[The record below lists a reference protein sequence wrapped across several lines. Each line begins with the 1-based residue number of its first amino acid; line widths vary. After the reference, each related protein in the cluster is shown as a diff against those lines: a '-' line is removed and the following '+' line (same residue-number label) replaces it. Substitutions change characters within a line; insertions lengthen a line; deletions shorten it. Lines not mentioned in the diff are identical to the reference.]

1 MTQCISNF
9 SLPIHDN
16 LSKSALI
23 GECQALTPTER
34 GERGE
39 QSLSSTS
46 MAVKAAEDERCYLVS
61 RTNHR
66 LFSDSALNGALCS
79 ALYPVY
85 APLNGAPVFS
95 HHIHACSKSRDGMPL
110 TAKIVCLLLKLDA
123 QVQVTPLETL

>member
-1 MTQCISNF
+1 M
-9 SLPIHDN
+9 
-16 LSKSALI
+16 
-23 GECQALTPTER
+23 GGCQALTPTER

-46 MAVKAAEDERCYLVS
+46 VAVKAAEDERCYLVS

-79 ALYPVY
+79 ASEPVY

-95 HHIHACSKSRDGMPL
+95 HHIHTWSESRDGMPPN
-110 TAKIVCLLLKLDA
+110 AKIVCLLLKLDA
-123 QVQVTPLETL
+123 EVQFTPLESL

>member
-9 SLPIHDN
+9 SLSIHGN
-16 LSKSALI
+16 LSKSSLI
-23 GECQALTPTER
+23 GGCQALTTAER

-66 LFSDSALNGALCS
+66 LFSDSALNGVLCS
-79 ALYPVY
+79 ASDPVY

-95 HHIHACSKSRDGMPL
+95 HHIHTYSKSRNEMPL
-110 TAKIVCLLLKLDA
+110 YAKIVCLLLILDA
-123 QVQVTPLETL
+123 DV